1 MAAAATADSAAPVK
15 AGPSMIVQL
24 GVLLVMTGA
33 AIGIGYVSGGY
44 LNPGGPPAAATA
56 PASHAAPAD
65 GKATP
70 EAGHGAGADA
80 GHGAPAD
87 AHGEAAAASVSPE
100 HPMII
105 PLAPITTNL
114 AAPDQVWIRMEVSI
128 LLEAAPE
135 QADLADVIHQ
145 DILAYVRTVKMHQ
158 VESASGFQHLKA
170 DLEDIASVRSQGK
183 VKHVLI
189 RTLLFE

>member
-1 MAAAATADSAAPVK
+1 MAAAATAEAAGPTK

-24 GVLLVMTGA
+24 GVLLALTGA
-33 AIGIGYVSGGY
+33 AVGIGWISGGY
-44 LNPGGPPAAATA
+44 LNPGGAPAAETATA
-56 PASHAAPAD
+56 ADSHAAPAH
-65 GKATP
+65 GKPA
-70 EAGHGAGADA
+70 ADD
-80 GHGAPAD
+80 GHGAPAGD
-87 AHGEAAAASVSPE
+87 DHGEGAAAAVSPQ

-105 PLAPITTNL
+105 ALAPITTNL
-114 AAPDQVWIRMEVSI
+114 AAPDQVWVRMELSI

-135 QADLADVIHQ
+135 EADLADVIHQ

-158 VESASGFQHLKA
+158 VAGASGFQHLKA
-170 DLEDIASVRSQGK
+170 DLEDIASVRSEGK